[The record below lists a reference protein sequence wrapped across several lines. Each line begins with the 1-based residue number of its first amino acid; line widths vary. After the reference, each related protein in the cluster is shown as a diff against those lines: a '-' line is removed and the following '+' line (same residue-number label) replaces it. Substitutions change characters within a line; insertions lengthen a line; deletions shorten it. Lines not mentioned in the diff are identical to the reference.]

1 MTQEKVRLTQSA
13 FDTLKAQLEER
24 EGPIRERIV
33 EAIATARAHGDLSEN
48 AEYHAA
54 REEQAHN
61 EAKIKEIRYKL
72 ENAEVV
78 QTFDDGVVQL
88 GMLVVIR
95 YEGDDETETYYVGSR
110 EEKGEYDV
118 LTPDSPIGQALLG
131 QSAGDTVTAQ
141 VPSGDM
147 KIEIIEVKAP

>member
-1 MTQEKVRLTQSA
+1 MTEEKVRLTQSA

-24 EGPIRERIV
+24 QGPMRERIV

-61 EAKIKEIRYKL
+61 EAKIKEIRYKI
-72 ENAEVV
+72 ENAEIV

-95 YEGDDETETYYVGSR
+95 YEGDDESETYYVGSR
-110 EEKGEYDV
+110 EEKGEFDV
-118 LTPDSPIGQALLG
+118 LTPDSPIGKALLG
-131 QSAGDTVTAQ
+131 QSAGDTVTAN

-147 KIEIIEVKAP
+147 KIEIVEVKAP

>member
-1 MTQEKVRLTQSA
+1 MTEEKVRLTQSA

-24 EGPIRERIV
+24 QGPMRERIV

-61 EAKIKEIRYKL
+61 EAKIKEIRYKI

-110 EEKGEYDV
+110 EEKGEFDV
-118 LTPDSPIGQALLG
+118 LTPDSPIGKALLG
-131 QSAGDTVTAQ
+131 QSAGDTVTAN

-147 KIEIIEVKAP
+147 KIEIVEVKTP

>member
-24 EGPIRERIV
+24 EGPTRERIV

-88 GMLVVIR
+88 GMLVVIK

-110 EEKGEYDV
+110 EEKGEHDV
-118 LTPDSPIGQALLG
+118 LTPDSPIGKALLG
-131 QSAGDTVTAQ
+131 QSAGDIVTAN

-147 KIEIIEVKAP
+147 KIEIVEVKAP